1 MLGWTPSCR
10 RQCYRTSSGSVVE
23 DNDMKTITAWLAAV
37 VVIGLLWYG
46 GFQISRWWN
55 YKFGYESKVQAEVQK
70 QLAPLEK
77 RVTELEQEVSKLK
90 K

>member
-1 MLGWTPSCR
+1 
-10 RQCYRTSSGSVVE
+10 
-23 DNDMKTITAWLAAV
+23 MKQIAGLLAAL

-46 GFQISRWWN
+46 GWQLSRWWN

-70 QLAPLEK
+70 QIAPLEK
-77 RVTELEQEVSKLK
+77 RVEALEKELSTLK